1 MFKPVLM
8 FKSVLIPTI
17 LFAVLACEITN
28 AEVYNIKALDG
39 SAKRISVVDNE
50 KSTLIISC
58 LQDTIRINNWN
69 NTLGTTL
76 LNHNFLKVVYAIRAG
91 VGLHEVHTAILC
103 INKNKLIEALHFESL
118 FHEEF
123 QDYRET
129 TDPIGGVAVNST
141 YKVDLT
147 LTGNTVKDYRL
158 TAKVHD
164 TQKSKLSRK
173 EKFNLNSIA
182 HLNFDLAENIFYTDQ
197 LDIARYF
204 TVSRYFTET
213 GTKFRKKGKL
223 HIKGKFPV
231 VKFGKISYYY
241 IKGCWYERGRGDDL
255 VKYSYR

>member
-1 MFKPVLM
+1 MSKRLFATV
-8 FKSVLIPTI
+8 I
-17 LFAVLACEITN
+17 LFTTLACKI
-28 AEVYNIKALDG
+28 AQGQVYNVRALDG
-39 SAKRISVVDNE
+39 SAQKIRVIDDE
-50 KSTLIISC
+50 KSTLVISC
-58 LQDTIRINNWN
+58 LQDTIYIHNLNNIEEA
-69 NTLGTTL
+69 TL
-76 LNHNFLKVVYAIRAG
+76 LNHNFLKIVYAIRAG
-91 VGLHEVHTAILC
+91 VGLHEVHTVILC

-123 QDYRET
+123 QDYRESA
-129 TDPIGGVAVNST
+129 DSIGGVAVNST

-147 LTGNTVKDYRL
+147 LTGNAAKDYKL

-164 TQKSKLSRK
+164 AQKSKLSRK
-173 EKFNLNSIA
+173 ENFNLNSIA
-182 HLNFDLAENIFYTDQ
+182 HLNFDPAENIFYTDQ

-241 IKGCWYERGRGDDL
+241 IKGCWYERGRGDEL

>member
-1 MFKPVLM
+1 MPKPI
-8 FKSVLIPTI
+8 FIAII
-17 LFAVLACEITN
+17 LFIVSACKT
-28 AEVYNIKALDG
+28 ATGQVYNLRALDS
-39 SAKRISVVDNE
+39 SAQKIQVADNG

-69 NTLGTTL
+69 NTIVTTL

-91 VGLHEVHTAILC
+91 VGLHDVHTVILC

-129 TDPIGGVAVNST
+129 ADPIGGVAVNST

-147 LTGNTVKDYRL
+147 LTGNAAKDYKL

-164 TQKSKLSRK
+164 AQKSKLSKK
-173 EKFNLNSIA
+173 ENFNINCIA
-182 HLNFDLAENIFYTDQ
+182 HLNFDPAENIFYTGH
-197 LDIARYF
+197 LDIARYV
-204 TVSRYFTET
+204 TVSRYFTAT
-213 GTKFRKKGKL
+213 GAKFSKKGKL

-231 VKFGKISYYY
+231 AKFGKISYYY
-241 IKGCWYERGRGDDL
+241 IKGFWYEKGRGDEL

>member
-8 FKSVLIPTI
+8 FKSVLIPII
-17 LFAVLACEITN
+17 LFAVLVCKISN
-28 AEVYNIKALDG
+28 AQVYNVRAIDG
-39 SAKRISVVDNE
+39 SNHKISVADNE
-50 KSTLIISC
+50 KSTLIISL

-69 NTLGTTL
+69 NTIGTTL
-76 LNHNFLKVVYAIRAG
+76 LNYNFLKVVYDIQAG
-91 VGLHEVHTAILC
+91 VGLHEVHTIILC

-129 TDPIGGVAVNST
+129 ADPIGGVAVNST

-147 LTGNTVKDYRL
+147 LTGNAAKEYKL

-164 TQKSKLSRK
+164 AQTSKLSKK
-173 EKFNLNSIA
+173 ENFNLNSVA
-182 HLNFDLAENIFYTDQ
+182 YLNFDPAENIFYTGQ

-204 TVSRYFTET
+204 TVSRYFTAT
-213 GTKFRKKGKL
+213 GAKFRKKGKL

-231 VKFGKISYYY
+231 VKFGKMTYYY
-241 IKGCWYERGRGDDL
+241 IKGFWYERGEKDDL